1 MRKLLLLSAPVTE
14 KLFCFIAFFCSIFQC
29 VYVLHY
35 PHQSV
40 CFWSVRVAR
49 TSMAEA
55 SQRLYGCRHSKSQFD
70 GIPICSRLTGTVHSR
85 EHELGG
91 TVFSNNSLERV
102 WHMNLFF
109 FLNRLMPE
117 WSIKLYWG
125 SFGPKKKCCAISV
138 RVEYTAHY
146 INVYVPRFS
155 AWELKHWISD
165 YRSTQATKNV
175 QKLQH
180 VLTPPGALVNW
191 YLLWF
196 LSLVC
201 ELNAMHAVI

>member
-1 MRKLLLLSAPVTE
+1 MTE
-14 KLFCFIAFFCSIFQC
+14 KPFGFFAFFCSIFQC

-40 CFWSVRVAR
+40 WFWSVRVAR

-109 FLNRLMPE
+109 FSWTDWCRNEALNYIEDPF
-117 WSIKLYWG
+117 K
-125 SFGPKKKCCAISV
+125 PKKKSCAISV
-138 RVEYTAHY
+138 RVEYTVHC

-165 YRSTQATKNV
+165 YRPAQATKNV
-175 QKLQH
+175 
-180 VLTPPGALVNW
+180 
-191 YLLWF
+191 
-196 LSLVC
+196 
-201 ELNAMHAVI
+201 